1 MNSPSLSSSDRFHQ
15 SANGVE
21 EEKTSESHDKEE
33 EEEGGIR
40 GRGGR
45 RKLRKRKEEEV
56 EGASGSG
63 KGRAGTGS
71 GSNKDLPTRFKGFL
85 VCRERERQRVRE
97 YSQGRRVS
105 ERSGGRALPASTHL
119 SSRASRSSSVEEEE
133 QEEGGEAE
141 AGPRH
146 HDDGAPPTF
155 LHRAHCRAACKP
167 MKSMH
172 QAG

>member
-33 EEEGGIR
+33 EEKEGGIR
-40 GRGGR
+40 GRGGGR

-56 EGASGSG
+56 EVEKEGQGQEVGAT
-63 KGRAGTGS
+63 KTY
-71 GSNKDLPTRFKGFL
+71 LPDSKASSSVG
-85 VCRERERQRVRE
+85 RERQRVRE

-119 SSRASRSSSVEEEE
+119 SSRASRSSSVEEE

-141 AGPRH
+141 TAPCH